1 MGTKKSRNA
10 VPYKAFFNLLTAGR
24 TQRPRKSVE
33 QTRLPNP
40 VQTARARR

>member
-1 MGTKKSRNA
+1 MGTKKK
-10 VPYKAFFNLLTAGR
+10 PQYKAFFNLLTAGR